1 MKFLVTPIEGAWLIE
16 PEPFKDERGHF
27 ARVFCRNTFASKGLE
42 TLFLQN
48 SISHNHK
55 LGTLR
60 GLHYQAAPFEE
71 VKLVQVVQGALF
83 DVLVD
88 LRPHSKTYLKWY
100 GTELSS
106 LNGRLLYVPQGVA
119 HGFQTLEDN
128 TTVYYMISQEYAPQY
143 ARGVRWNDPA
153 FGIKWPISEPVISQ
167 KDKIWPD
174 YKP

>member
-1 MKFLVTPIEGAWLIE
+1 MKFLATPIEGAWLIE

-27 ARVFCRNTFASKGLE
+27 ARVFCRNTFASKSLE
-42 TLFLQN
+42 TGFLQN

-88 LRPHSKTYLKWY
+88 LRSPSKTYLKCY
-100 GTELSS
+100 STELTAK
-106 LNGRLLYVPQGVA
+106 NGRLLYIPQGVA

-153 FGIKWPISEPVISQ
+153 LNIKWPISEAIVSQ
-167 KDKIWPD
+167 KDKNWPD